1 MNTIGDD
8 MGYSGDSQD
17 KRGSLSSQ
25 DNVKQSPST
34 LAGAMSCAKSSKY
47 KKGSKFCG
55 NGTQTHEHDVSVRG
69 KLSSTDDSRKKN
81 GSKKSQGR

>member
-1 MNTIGDD
+1 
-8 MGYSGDSQD
+8 MGYSGDSED

-47 KKGSKFCG
+47 KKGSKFSG